1 MRGVKIVL
9 GIAAIVQFA
18 GLCAV
23 LGVMLMQEVF
33 IKPMMRGIRTDA
45 FAVPYASLI
54 SVGLSLLLYVAMF
67 SIAMTA
73 EEGYKSKAVI
83 SLICLAVLRIICSYA
98 GIVVNMIVA
107 TRNGAEVLALH
118 STVESYASM
127 WAGPFTM
134 VALILFCFGMGRY
147 YACQDSEASV
157 G

>member
-23 LGVMLMQEVF
+23 LGVMLMQEMLV
-33 IKPMMRGIRTDA
+33 KSMMRGIHTDA

-54 SVGLSLLLYVAMF
+54 SVGLSLLLYVAVF
-67 SIAMTA
+67 SIVMTA
-73 EEGYKSKAVI
+73 KEGYKAKAVI

-98 GIVVNMIVA
+98 GIVVNMVVA
-107 TRNGAEVLALH
+107 TWHSAEVLALH
-118 STVESYASM
+118 SMVESYASM
-127 WAGPFTM
+127 WSAPFTA

-147 YACQDSEASV
+147 YACQDSEASAC
-157 G
+157 